1 MALTELARET
11 TTGGASRAASR
22 AACEVL
28 GVLIHGE
35 TERVERGEGVDDATD
50 SAETEGGGG
59 VRDGRGG
66 DVRGGDVREG

>member
-59 VRDGRGG
+59 RDGRGG